1 MTQTYQASDL
11 QSPIARRPMPPLALG
26 HEDSTIFGL
35 VIRGPDN
42 SLPRSPHKPDLQ
54 AEHFLGRLLRRHRV
68 QEASLSPVLSKAS
81 RR

>member
-35 VIRGPDN
+35 VIRG
-42 SLPRSPHKPDLQ
+42 ST
-54 AEHFLGRLLRRHRV
+54 V
-68 QEASLSPVLSKAS
+68 EASQSARGQSLTGPFKGFQTLNDC
-81 RR
+81 